1 MSDSSQSVTTRL
13 LTLLNVSAT
22 KAGKRK
28 WSDTEQYIPAQK
40 LNKRKIV
47 NIAVPALNIT
57 ADTLAVEPEV
67 ASAMASD
74 SKEDE
79 GTLDGALSMQTSVDK
94 EIQGVH
100 RQYGSL

>member
-1 MSDSSQSVTTRL
+1 MSDNSQSVTTRL

-47 NIAVPALNIT
+47 NIAGPALNTT
-57 ADTLAVEPEV
+57 AETLAIEPEV
-67 ASAMASD
+67 ASAVTSE

-79 GTLDGALSMQTSVDK
+79 GTLDGALSNQTSLNTGTQV
-94 EIQGVH
+94 VA
-100 RQYGSL
+100 